1 VVAALRTTESSR
13 HESHV
18 QENGEDQ
25 IVKIIS
31 HAGILL
37 LLFSLVG
44 CGGSVKR
51 LQLESLP
58 EPPAGKGLVCFFRDG
73 AFLGSAVSFSVYDER
88 EKIGVLQSGTYFF
101 VEAEP
106 GLHTYV
112 AKTEVSDRLHVVVEE
127 NQTVFIAGSA
137 KLGAF
142 VGQPVLRLANESE
155 GRARIKELRPIA
167 WEP

>member
-1 VVAALRTTESSR
+1 M
-13 HESHV
+13 
-18 QENGEDQ
+18 
-25 IVKIIS
+25 KIIS
-31 HAGILL
+31 QTGILL
-37 LLFSLVG
+37 LLLSVVG
-44 CGGSVKR
+44 CGGSVRR
-51 LQLESLP
+51 LELESLP
-58 EPPAGKGLVCFFRDG
+58 EPPANKGLVCFFREG
-73 AFLGSAVSFSVYDER
+73 AFLGCAVNFSVYDDR
-88 EKIGVLQSGTYFF
+88 EKIGVLRNDSYFF

-127 NQTVFIAGSA
+127 NQTLFIAGST

-155 GRARIKELRPIA
+155 GRAKIKELTPIA